1 MPENRT
7 TGSGDWPEERKKEYI
22 RTSNDNLFVE
32 AGAGAGKTT
41 LLTRRIV
48 NLIKAGKRPEG
59 FVLITY
65 TEEAAGKLRERI
77 VRCLKE
83 EQILA
88 ASDVYQN
95 SNPAVG
101 DREQVLEEVERAVR
115 MAGSMCITTMY
126 GFCRMILR
134 EETADPDS
142 GGYSAQLSAVCSEE
156 LPPDEILRRA
166 DTLVRERGDI
176 RRRLKKRFSQIY
188 VDEFQD
194 ADRTQIDLIWRLA
207 TEEGEKDRLR
217 DNCLF
222 VVGDS
227 KQSIYWYRGAESYL
241 MDEIQE
247 KMERAE
253 NASVLHLVWN
263 FRSDVKV
270 ISWVNRKF
278 KKLFPN
284 YWEMKSMMNSDGKGH
299 RKDFDRDGIMA
310 APDFAGKPA
319 AMIRSFKNKDPRVD
333 WQDFLVITLNEEER
347 DACLLDLSKAGIPAA
362 AKAKEEKH
370 AGHVRVLTVYQVKGL
385 AGNIVVLA
393 DHMPKAG
400 THEPGEQVPEVS
412 RSFEDRRALTKER
425 LTRLEYVAITR
436 ARFAAVFLGTAA
448 TRGWFTDPVYQ
459 IESLPHI

>member
-1 MPENRT
+1 MNEIGT
-7 TGSGDWPEERKKEYI
+7 WPEERKKEYI
-22 RTSNDNLFVE
+22 RTANDNLFVE

-48 NLIKAGKRPEG
+48 NLIKKGHRPED

-65 TEEAAGKLRERI
+65 TQEAAGKLRERI

-88 ASDVYQN
+88 ASDVYQE
-95 SNPAVG
+95 SNPTG
-101 DREQVLEEVERAVR
+101 RNRELVLKEIERAVKV
-115 MAGSMCITTMY
+115 ADSMCITTMY
-126 GFCRMILR
+126 GFCRMILK
-134 EETADPDS
+134 EEGK
-142 GGYSAQLSAVCSEE
+142 GGYDRDTFSDDRRQEDPETLTD
-156 LPPDEILRRA
+156 DEILRRA
-166 DTLVRERGDI
+166 DTMVREKEDL

-194 ADRTQIDLIWRLA
+194 ADRTQIDLIWQLA
-207 TEEGEKDRLR
+207 TEEGGDRLR

-241 MDEIQE
+241 MDRIQE

-270 ISWVNRKF
+270 VDWVNRKF
-278 KKLFPN
+278 KKLFSN

-299 RKDFDRDGIMA
+299 RKAFDRDGILE
-310 APDFAGKPA
+310 APEFAGDPA
-319 AMIRSFKNKDPRVD
+319 GMIRSFMEKDPKVT
-333 WQDFLVITLNEEER
+333 WSDFLVITLNENDR
-347 DACLLDLSKAGIPAA
+347 DLCLGLLKRAGIPAA
-362 AKAKEEKH
+362 AVAKEEKQK
-370 AGHVRVLTVYQVKGL
+370 GRVRVLTVYQVKGL
-385 AGNIVVLA
+385 AGNIVVLT
-393 DHMPKAG
+393 DDLSAG
-400 THEPGEQVPEVS
+400 RDRSDLSGRQPLS
-412 RSFEDRRALTKER
+412 RER

-436 ARFAAVFLGTAA
+436 ARFAAVFLGTDSS
-448 TRGWFTDPVYQ
+448 RKWFTDPVYE
-459 IESLPHI
+459 IEGLPHV